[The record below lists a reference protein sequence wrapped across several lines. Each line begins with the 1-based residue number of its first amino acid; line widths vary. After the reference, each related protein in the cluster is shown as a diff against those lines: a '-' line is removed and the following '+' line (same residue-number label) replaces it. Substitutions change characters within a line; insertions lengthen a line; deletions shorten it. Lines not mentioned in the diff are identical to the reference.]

1 MNIGKNEN
9 ELTFLIVD
17 DQKDILT
24 LCHALIQDAFNFK
37 KVFTASDGDEARR
50 LIKVNQIDI
59 VLSDIRMPGL
69 DGLQLCR
76 WLRGEARFSQALVI
90 MLSAKAS
97 ARPAPHTALPRPV
110 RVSPEANN
118 KPDSG
123 ALVTP
128 APTLKVIRM

>member
-37 KVFTASDGDEARR
+37 KVFTASNGDEARR

-69 DGLQLCR
+69 DGLEL
-76 WLRGEARFSQALVI
+76 LKKVSEKGIHIPVYIFMTGFNDKETAR
-90 MLSAKAS
+90 KAYE
-97 ARPAPHTALPRPV
+97 L
-110 RVSPEANN
+110 
-118 KPDSG
+118 G
-123 ALVTP
+123 AL
-128 APTLKVIRM
+128 AVIDKPLNHESMEIIREKIS